1 MDLYQALTNGLNG
14 NGAQPRVRNASRE
27 TKKCDS
33 AECHDAPIPMR
44 KAERGAAIELISDEN
59 VSILLPG
66 AMSAAG
72 EKSLSNPRPRATIVS
87 VERSRRAASALH
99 RGLSGVRDLRGTLL
113 HGPVL
118 RLVAVVIPIAVVLLT
133 TAPDV
138 STRQFI
144 AQLTL
149 LSFIWLTTLHL
160 AKGSVRLSPLVV
172 GVWATSMIGAAN
184 GAVLVAAISLMLEA
198 FHVTFPEI
206 LLLFAGVFVMSFVAE
221 LISMRFGRQRR
232 LLLVGV
238 SDSATEL
245 VNDLAASPKLRLE
258 WLGAVA
264 DERPDASFPIPV
276 VGTMVDLRK
285 IVLSTRPDLIV
296 VADAGQRDLALE
308 QLLPVANAG
317 FRIVGLPEIYEYA
330 FGRVPVRDLP
340 QAWFMSLLH
349 LYQRSHSKLGAR
361 IADLVFAMI
370 GLVLVAPIFLLI
382 AFLVRCSGPGAIFFR
397 QIRLGE
403 GGKMFEMIKFRT
415 MVDGAEQQG
424 AAVWAEEQDRRV
436 TRVGRFLRRTRL
448 DELPQL
454 WNVLRGEMSL
464 IGPRP
469 ERPEFL
475 EFLEREV
482 PFWTR
487 RVLVKPGITGWA
499 QVQRGYSADAV
510 GAAEKLAYDLYYL
523 KHRSVLL
530 DVAIVAKTALAVVG
544 RSGAR

>member
-1 MDLYQALTNGLNG
+1 MDIYEALTNGLNG
-14 NGAQPRVRNASRE
+14 NEAQPRSGNGSGESTKDDSE
-27 TKKCDS
+27 TFS
-33 AECHDAPIPMR
+33 DAPVPMPG
-44 KAERGAAIELISDEN
+44 AERGAATEVTSGEN
-59 VSILLPG
+59 GSILLNPG
-66 AMSAAG
+66 AMSAVAVV
-72 EKSLSNPRPRATIVS
+72 EPPATV
-87 VERSRRAASALH
+87 VVGERSHRAASALY
-99 RGLSGVRDLRGTLL
+99 RGLSGVRDLRRGPLQ
-113 HGPVL
+113 GPVL
-118 RLVAVVIPIAVVLLT
+118 RLMAVVIPIAVVLLV
-133 TAPDV
+133 AAQDL

-149 LSFIWLTTLHL
+149 FSFVWLTTLHV
-160 AKGSVRLSPLVV
+160 ANVSVRLSPLVV
-172 GVWATSMIGAAN
+172 GVWAINMIGAAN
-184 GAVLVAAISLMLEA
+184 GAVLVAAISLMIAGFGLGLS
-198 FHVTFPEI
+198 EI
-206 LLLFAGVFVMSFVAE
+206 LLLFAGVFATSFLAE
-221 LISMRFGRQRR
+221 LLSMRFGRQRR

-238 SDSATEL
+238 SETAAEL
-245 VNDLAASPKLRLE
+245 VNDLAANPKLPFE

-264 DERPDASFPIPV
+264 DERPDAAFPIPV

-296 VADAGQRDLALE
+296 MANVGQRDQALE

-340 QAWFMSLLH
+340 QTWFMSLLH
-349 LYQRSHSKLGAR
+349 LYQRSYSKAGAR
-361 IADLVFAMI
+361 IFDVAVAMI
-370 GLVLVAPIFLLI
+370 GLVLFAPFFLLI
-382 AFLVRCSGPGAIFFR
+382 GFLVRCSGPGGIFFR
-397 QIRLGE
+397 QTRLGE

-424 AAVWAEEQDRRV
+424 AAMWAAEHDRRV
-436 TRVGRFLRRTRL
+436 TEVGRFLRRTRL

-454 WNVLRGEMSL
+454 WNVLRGDMSL

-475 EFLEREV
+475 ELLEREV

-499 QVQRGYSADAV
+499 QVQRGYSADPV

-530 DVAIVAKTALAVVG
+530 DVAILAKTARAVVG